1 MNGNKL
7 LSDDVFAVMVA
18 VKIPLFHW
26 GEGKNK
32 IKAARLEQRMAETR
46 REELSDKI
54 RLEVFHTANVW
65 KEAELEVRLT
75 RTAYEQAEENL
86 RESDRNYKTGM
97 ETLDNYLEAQVAWQ
111 KAWAESVSAKAAW
124 HVAESK
130 YLKAIGKLN

>member
-1 MNGNKL
+1 
-7 LSDDVFAVMVA
+7 
-18 VKIPLFHW
+18 
-26 GEGKNK
+26 
-32 IKAARLEQRMAETR
+32 MAETR